1 MSNFTDQQLQAITTI
16 DNNVAVSAGAGSGK
30 TRVLVERF
38 LHILEQGKDVS
49 PKEILAITFTRKAA
63 GEMKERVRT
72 SMEARLANDVN
83 DFWKNHLKELERAQ
97 ITTIH
102 GFCNRLLKENPVETG
117 LDPAFKLAEEFEGE
131 EYLQAC
137 LLDFVRQGLK
147 KQQPELILLT
157 DTYGIN
163 GTLSQ
168 LQSLVQEM
176 DEIIAF
182 GDLTTAY
189 QKTLD
194 DEPAAK
200 ARLCSVIEEFSQRN
214 DLGKTKTAEAVA
226 LLKENLHDVLDGIKN
241 EVTDFTAY
249 DKYLGKLRSS
259 AKIKEQFDEI
269 RGLKASLLNLDVDR
283 AALPLVEA
291 WQKVLQDFAAYY
303 RARKSEDDFLTY
315 DDLEELAI
323 KLLKENEEV
332 RHKYQEKY
340 RYLMVDE
347 FQDTND
353 RQKQL
358 IYLLCGDDATKLQGR
373 KLFVVGDPK
382 QSIYRFRGADVSV
395 FAEVRQAIKA
405 QGGVDITLPDNFRTV
420 DKILDACNEVFEELL
435 GTDEKQD
442 VFFEPLVPH
451 NTSEHKPVLLQVTY
465 DKETKAKARQM
476 EATAVARHIE
486 ELHQQGEAYGK
497 VAILLSAMTAC
508 DIMTEALE
516 KAKIPYQ
523 VVDGKGF
530 YERQEVLDFLHL
542 STVLQNRERSLELA
556 GVLRSPYFGFE
567 DGMLT
572 KMFLLANTE
581 QRFLWDV
588 LMNFDTTS
596 FKFHQVL
603 LVEEARRKLSYLR
616 EVASLLA
623 LPDLLE
629 KIMQVLHLEA
639 VLYMQENGVAKCA
652 NVKKLIGLAQE
663 YCAAKQ
669 GTLTSWLEYVAALR
683 KAQARETAANV
694 HAADA
699 VTIMTIHKSKGL
711 EFDTVYL
718 PMLDRRGAN
727 DVNVVKF
734 HKQLGLGV
742 KTVLDNGD
750 TVESSVL
757 AKIKEEDKKLQK
769 AEKQR
774 QLYVAMTRAKNR
786 LIMSGAFNEE
796 GESTADNWF
805 NDLNG
810 IFSKGDK
817 VESIIVDLRNE
828 PIESNNILDEEDGGG
843 ALPDDELLKPLESYG
858 ANGRQSFSPSALQ
871 TFMQCQR
878 QYFYQQEGLPALEV
892 EGEGG
897 SNLPPQIVGS
907 IIHRALELY
916 DYKNLDAAFNK
927 AVEEFA
933 PGNKVGAAKAKEQL
947 EKYVESD
954 LFKALPKNKLKELR
968 FTLPIDEMVITG
980 VIDCVV
986 ETTDGLVIVDY
997 KTGRT
1002 PEKADVNL
1010 GYAYQLAIYKQAVE
1024 KLLGK
1029 KVVEAKLH
1037 FLQNLSE
1044 WSLPMDGDNLAVA
1057 LALCK
1062 NISAKGGEE
1071 DFKCNLANCKYCPY
1085 NYLCPQKLNEG

>member
-1 MSNFTDQQLQAITTI
+1 MSNFTDQQLKAITTI

-38 LHILEQGKDVS
+38 LHILEQGKNVS

-72 SMEARLANDVN
+72 SMEDRLAADVN
-83 DFWKNHLKELERAQ
+83 GFWKNHLQELERAQ

-131 EYLQAC
+131 EYLQTC

-147 KQQPELILLT
+147 KQQQELIVLT
-157 DTYGIN
+157 NAYGIN
-163 GTLSQ
+163 GTLNQ

-176 DEIIAF
+176 DDIIAF

-200 ARLCSVIEEFSQRN
+200 ARLCNIIEEFSQRN

-226 LLKENLHDVLDGIKN
+226 LLKENLHDVLDGIKK
-241 EVTDFTAY
+241 EATDFTAY
-249 DKYLGKLRSS
+249 DTYLGKLRSS
-259 AKIKEQFDEI
+259 AKIKEQLEEI
-269 RGLKASLLNLDVDR
+269 RSLKASLLNLDVDR

-291 WQKVLQDFAAYY
+291 WQKVLQDFTAYY

-315 DDLEELAI
+315 DDLEELAV

-332 RHKYQEKY
+332 RHRYQKKY

-358 IYLLCGDDATKLQGR
+358 IYLLCGDDATNLQGR

-420 DKILDACNEVFEELL
+420 DKILEACNEVFEELL

-442 VFFEPLVPH
+442 VFFEPLIPH
-451 NTSEHKPVLLQVTY
+451 NTSENKPVLLQVPY
-465 DKETKAKARQM
+465 DKNTKDKARQL
-476 EATAVARHIE
+476 EAEAVARHIK
-486 ELHQQGEAYGK
+486 ELHQQGKAYGGM
-497 VAILLSAMTAC
+497 AILLSAMTAC
-508 DIMTEALE
+508 NVMTEALE

-523 VVDGKGF
+523 IVDGKGF

-542 STVLQNRERSLELA
+542 LTVLQNRERSLELA
-556 GVLRSPYFGFE
+556 GVLRSPYFGISDE
-567 DGMLT
+567 IIT
-572 KMFLLANTE
+572 KMFLIVNAE
-581 QRFLWDV
+581 RRSLWDV
-588 LMNFDTTS
+588 LMDFDVTS
-596 FKFHQVL
+596 IKEPHAC
-603 LVEEARRKLSYLR
+603 LVEFARNNLAYLR
-616 EVASLLA
+616 NVASLLA
-623 LPDLLE
+623 LPELLE
-629 KIMQVLHLEA
+629 KIMRVLRLEA
-639 VLYMQENGVAKCA
+639 VMYLQENGIAKFA

-663 YCAAKQ
+663 HCASKQ

-718 PMLDRRGAN
+718 PMLDRRGAS
-727 DVNVVKF
+727 DVSIVKF

-742 KTVLDNGD
+742 KAVLDNGE

-757 AKIKEEDKKLQK
+757 SKIKDEDKKLQK

-786 LIMSGAFNEE
+786 LVMSGAFNEE
-796 GESTADNWF
+796 GDSNADNWF
-805 NDLNG
+805 NDLRG
-810 IFSKGDK
+810 ILQDSDN
-817 VESIIVDLRNE
+817 VENVIVDMREESLE
-828 PIESNNILDEEDGGG
+828 PKVVEEDLDYGI
-843 ALPDDELLKPLESYG
+843 PNDELLEDLASYCASG
-858 ANGRQSFSPSALQ
+858 KNYFSPSSLQ
-871 TFMQCQR
+871 TYLHCER
-878 QYFYQQEGLPALEV
+878 QYFYQQEGLPALEG

-897 SNLPPQIVGS
+897 GELPPHAIGS
-907 IIHRALELY
+907 IVHKALELY
-916 DYKNLDAAFNK
+916 DGKDLEVAFNK
-927 AVEEFA
+927 AVEEFT
-933 PGNKVGAAKAKEQL
+933 PGNVSGTAKAKQML
-947 EKYVESD
+947 ENYVASD
-954 LFKALPKNKLKELR
+954 LYKALPKNKLKEMQ
-968 FTLPIDEMVITG
+968 FALPVDDLLVSG
-980 VIDCVV
+980 VVDCVV
-986 ETTDGLVIVDY
+986 ETADGLLLVDY
-997 KTGRT
+997 KTGR
-1002 PEKADVNL
+1002 PPKQDEVKV
-1010 GYAYQLAIYKQAVE
+1010 GYAYQLAIYKYAVE
-1024 KLLGK
+1024 KLLNK
-1029 KVVEAKLH
+1029 KVIEAKLH

-1044 WSLPMDGDNLAVA
+1044 WSMPMDKDYLDAS
-1057 LALCK
+1057 LALCNEIRSK
-1062 NISAKGGEE
+1062 AKEE
-1071 DFKCNLANCKYCPY
+1071 DFTCNLANCKYCPY
-1085 NYLCPQKLNEG
+1085 NYLCPQK

>member
-38 LHILEQGKDVS
+38 LHILELGKNVS

-72 SMEARLANDVN
+72 SMEERLANDV
-83 DFWKNHLKELERAQ
+83 DGFWKNHLKELERAQ

-147 KQQPELILLT
+147 KQQADLVLLT
-157 DTYGIN
+157 NAYGIN
-163 GTLSQ
+163 GTISQ
-168 LQSLVQEM
+168 LQSLVKEM
-176 DEIIAF
+176 EEIIGF
-182 GDLTTAY
+182 GDLTVAY
-189 QKTLD
+189 QKILD
-194 DEPAAK
+194 EEPANK
-200 ARLCSVIEEFSQRN
+200 ARLCHLIEEFSKRD
-214 DLGKTKTAEAVA
+214 DLGKNKTAEAVA
-226 LLKENLHDVLDGIKN
+226 LLRENLHEVLDGIKQ
-241 EVTDFTAY
+241 EPSDFTAY
-249 DKYLGKLRSS
+249 ITYVQKIGSYK
-259 AKIKEQFDEI
+259 KIKEQLDEI
-269 RGLKASLLNLDVDR
+269 KDLYGSLLNLDADR
-283 AALPLVEA
+283 AGLPLVEA
-291 WQKVLQDFAAYY
+291 WQKVLQGFADYY

-315 DDLEELAI
+315 DDLEELAV

-332 RHKYQEKY
+332 RHKYQKKY

-420 DKILDACNEVFEELL
+420 DSILNACNEVFENLL
-435 GTDEKQD
+435 GTDKRQD
-442 VFFEPLVPH
+442 VYFEPLVPH
-451 NTSEHKPVLLQVTY
+451 NTSESKPVLLQVPF
-465 DKETKAKARQM
+465 DKETKDIARQM
-476 EATAVARHIE
+476 EAAAVARHIAK
-486 ELHQQGEAYGK
+486 LHEQGEAYGG

-508 DIMTEALE
+508 DIMTKALE
-516 KAKIPYQ
+516 NAKIPYQ

-542 STVLQNRERSLELA
+542 LTVLQNRKRSLELA
-556 GVLRSPYFGFE
+556 GVLRSPYFGIDDE
-567 DGMLT
+567 VLT
-572 KMFLLANTE
+572 KMFLQASE
-581 QRFLWDV
+581 EKRSLWDV
-588 LMNFDTTS
+588 LMDFDATS
-596 FKFHQVL
+596 LVKHTGKL
-603 LVEEARRKLSYLR
+603 LESAKEKLAYLR

-623 LPDLLE
+623 LPELLE
-629 KIMQVLHLEA
+629 RIMQVLRLEV
-639 VLYMQENGVAKCA
+639 VLYMQENGVAKFA

-663 YCAAKQ
+663 HCASKQ

-683 KAQARETAANV
+683 KAQARETAANLHV
-694 HAADA
+694 ADA

-718 PMLDRRGAN
+718 PMLDRRGAS

-734 HKQLGLGV
+734 HQQLGLGV
-742 KTVLDNGD
+742 KAVLDNGD

-757 AKIKEEDKKLQK
+757 LQIKNEDKELQK

-786 LIMSGAFNEE
+786 LVMSGAFNEE
-796 GESTADNWF
+796 KDSTADNWF
-805 NDLNG
+805 NDLRGILAGSDNVENVIVDMRGESLEPDRFISEAEGEG
-810 IFSKGDK
+810 IF
-817 VESIIVDLRNE
+817 
-828 PIESNNILDEEDGGG
+828 
-843 ALPDDELLKPLESYG
+843 PDDELLEPLASYG
-858 ANGRQSFSPSALQ
+858 ASGKQNFSPSALQ
-871 TFMQCQR
+871 TFMHCQR

-892 EGEGG
+892 EGDG
-897 SNLPPQIVGS
+897 SGSLPPQIVGS

-916 DYKNLDAAFNK
+916 DYKDLDVAFDK
-927 AVEEFA
+927 AVEEYA
-933 PGNKVGAAKAKEQL
+933 PGNKTGTVKAREML
-947 EKYVESD
+947 TNYVASD
-954 LFKALPKNKLKELR
+954 LFKALLKSKLKELR
-968 FTLPIDEMVITG
+968 FTLPMEELYITG

-986 ETTDGLVIVDY
+986 ETAEGLVIVDY
-997 KTGRT
+997 KTGRP
-1002 PEKADVNL
+1002 PEKAEVKI
-1010 GYAYQLAIYKQAVE
+1010 GYAYQLAIYKHAVE

-1037 FLQNLSE
+1037 FLQDLSE
-1044 WSLPMDGDNLAVA
+1044 WSLPMDRDHLAVA

-1062 NISAKGGEE
+1062 NISVKGGEE
-1071 DFKCNLANCKYCPY
+1071 DFACNLANCKYCPY
-1085 NYLCPQKLNEG
+1085 NYLCPQK

>member
-16 DNNVAVSAGAGSGK
+16 NNNVAVSAGAGSGK

-83 DFWKNHLKELERAQ
+83 DFWKNHLKELEGAQ

-147 KQQPELILLT
+147 KQQADLVLLT
-157 DTYGIN
+157 NAYGIN
-163 GTLSQ
+163 GTLNQ

-182 GDLTTAY
+182 GDLTVAY
-189 QKTLD
+189 QKILD
-194 DEPAAK
+194 EEPAAK
-200 ARLCSVIEEFSQRN
+200 ARLCYLIEEFSKRD

-226 LLKENLHDVLDGIKN
+226 LLRENLHDVLNGIKQEPSN
-241 EVTDFTAY
+241 FTAY
-249 DKYLGKLRSS
+249 NIYVGKIRSS
-259 AKIKEQFDEI
+259 EKIKEQLEEI
-269 RGLKASLLNLDVDR
+269 RKLQTSLLNLDVDR

-291 WQKVLQDFAAYY
+291 WQKVLQGFAEYY
-303 RARKSEDDFLTY
+303 RARKSEDDFLNY
-315 DDLEELAI
+315 DDLEELAV
-323 KLLKENEEV
+323 KLLKENDEV
-332 RHKYQEKY
+332 RHKYQKKY

-358 IYLLCGDDATKLQGR
+358 IYLLCGDDTTKLQGR

-395 FAEVRQAIKA
+395 FAEVRQAIEA

-420 DKILDACNEVFEELL
+420 DSILSACNEVFEKLL
-435 GTDEKQD
+435 GTDKRQD
-442 VFFEPLVPH
+442 VYFEPLVPH
-451 NTSEHKPVLLQVTY
+451 NTSESKPVLLQVPF
-465 DKETKAKARQM
+465 DKETKDIERQM
-476 EATAVARHIE
+476 EAAAVARHIK
-486 ELHQQGEAYGK
+486 ELYEQGEAYGG

-508 DIMTEALE
+508 DIMTKALE
-516 KAKIPYQ
+516 NAKIPYQ

-542 STVLQNRERSLELA
+542 LTVLQNRERSLELA
-556 GVLRSPYFGFE
+556 GVLRSPYFGIDDE
-567 DGMLT
+567 VLT
-572 KMFLLANTE
+572 KMFLQASE
-581 QRFLWDV
+581 EKRSLWDV
-588 LMNFDTTS
+588 LIDFDATS
-596 FKFHQVL
+596 LVKHTGKL
-603 LVEEARRKLSYLR
+603 LESAKEKLAYLR
-616 EVASLLA
+616 EAASLLA
-623 LPDLLE
+623 LPELLE
-629 KIMQVLHLEA
+629 KIMQVLRLEV
-639 VLYMQENGVAKCA
+639 VLYMQENGVAKFA
-652 NVKKLIGLAQE
+652 NVKKLISLAQE
-663 YCAAKQ
+663 HCASKQ
-669 GTLTSWLEYVAALR
+669 GTLASWLEYVAALR
-683 KAQARETAANV
+683 KAQARETAANLHV
-694 HAADA
+694 ADA

-718 PMLDRRGAN
+718 PMLDRRGAS

-734 HKQLGLGV
+734 HQQLGLGV
-742 KTVLDNGD
+742 KAVLDNGD

-757 AKIKEEDKKLQK
+757 LQIKNEDKELQK

-786 LIMSGAFNEE
+786 LVMSGAFNEE
-796 GESTADNWF
+796 KDSTADNWF
-805 NDLNG
+805 NDLRGILASSDNVENVIVDMRGESLEPDGFISEAEGEG
-810 IFSKGDK
+810 IF
-817 VESIIVDLRNE
+817 
-828 PIESNNILDEEDGGG
+828 
-843 ALPDDELLKPLESYG
+843 PDDELLEPLASYG
-858 ANGRQSFSPSALQ
+858 ANGKQNFSPSALQ
-871 TFMQCQR
+871 TFMHCQR

-897 SNLPPQIVGS
+897 GNLPPQIVGS
-907 IIHRALELY
+907 IIHKALELY
-916 DYKNLDAAFNK
+916 DYKDLDAVFDK
-927 AVEEFA
+927 AVEEYA
-933 PGNKVGAAKAKEQL
+933 PGNKTGTVKAREML
-947 EKYVESD
+947 TNYVASD
-954 LFKALPKNKLKELR
+954 LFKALPKSKLKELR
-968 FTLPIDEMVITG
+968 FTLPMEEMLITG
-980 VIDCVV
+980 VIDRVV
-986 ETTDGLVIVDY
+986 ETADGLVIVDY
-997 KTGRT
+997 KTGRP
-1002 PEKADVNL
+1002 PEKSEVKI
-1010 GYAYQLAIYKQAVE
+1010 GYAYQLAIYKHAVE

-1037 FLQNLSE
+1037 FLQDLSE
-1044 WSLPMDGDNLAVA
+1044 WSLPMDRDHLAVA

-1062 NISAKGGEE
+1062 NISVKGGEE
-1071 DFKCNLANCKYCPY
+1071 DFACNLANCKYCPY
-1085 NYLCPQKLNEG
+1085 NYLCPQK

>member
-16 DNNVAVSAGAGSGK
+16 DSNVAVSAGAGSGK

-38 LHILEQGKDVS
+38 LHILEQGKNVS

-131 EYLQAC
+131 EYLKAC

-147 KQQPELILLT
+147 KQQADLVLLT
-157 DTYGIN
+157 NAYGIN
-163 GTLSQ
+163 GTISQ

-182 GDLTTAY
+182 GDLTVAY
-189 QKTLD
+189 QKILD
-194 DEPAAK
+194 EEPAAK
-200 ARLCSVIEEFSQRN
+200 ARLCYLVEEFSKRD

-226 LLKENLHDVLDGIKN
+226 LLRENLHEVLDGIKQ
-241 EVTDFTAY
+241 EPSDFTAY
-249 DKYLGKLRSS
+249 ITYVQKIGSYK
-259 AKIKEQFDEI
+259 KIKEQIDEI
-269 RGLKASLLNLDVDR
+269 KNLYGSLLNLDADR

-291 WQKVLQDFAAYY
+291 WQKVLQGFADYY

-315 DDLEELAI
+315 DDLEELAV
-323 KLLKENEEV
+323 KLLKENDEV
-332 RHKYQEKY
+332 RHKYQKKY

-358 IYLLCGDDATKLQGR
+358 IYLLCGEDSSKLQGR

-395 FAEVRQAIKA
+395 FAEVRQAIEA

-420 DKILDACNEVFEELL
+420 DSILNACNEVFENLL
-435 GTDEKQD
+435 GTDKRQD
-442 VFFEPLVPH
+442 VYFEPLVPH
-451 NTSEHKPVLLQVTY
+451 NTSESKPVLLQVPF
-465 DKETKAKARQM
+465 DKEIKDIARQM
-476 EATAVARHIE
+476 EAAAVARHIK
-486 ELHQQGEAYGK
+486 ELHEQGEAYGG

-508 DIMTEALE
+508 DIMTKALE
-516 KAKIPYQ
+516 NAKIPYQ

-542 STVLQNRERSLELA
+542 LTVLQNRERSLELA
-556 GVLRSPYFGFE
+556 GVLRSPYFGIDDE
-567 DGMLT
+567 VLT
-572 KMFLLANTE
+572 KMFLQASE
-581 QRFLWDV
+581 EKRSLWDV
-588 LMNFDTTS
+588 LIDFDATS
-596 FKFHQVL
+596 LVKHTGKL
-603 LVEEARRKLSYLR
+603 LESAKEKLAYLR
-616 EVASLLA
+616 EAASLLA
-623 LPDLLE
+623 LPELLE
-629 KIMQVLHLEA
+629 KIMQVLRLEV
-639 VLYMQENGVAKCA
+639 VLYMQENGVAKFA
-652 NVKKLIGLAQE
+652 NVKKLVGLAQE
-663 YCAAKQ
+663 HCASKQ

-683 KAQARETAANV
+683 KAQARETAANLHV
-694 HAADA
+694 ADA

-711 EFDTVYL
+711 EFNTVYL
-718 PMLDRRGAN
+718 PMLDRRGAF

-734 HKQLGLGV
+734 HQQLGLGV
-742 KTVLDNGD
+742 KALLDNGD

-757 AKIKEEDKKLQK
+757 LQIKNEDKELQK

-786 LIMSGAFNEE
+786 LVMSGAFNEE
-796 GESTADNWF
+796 KDSTADNWF
-805 NDLNG
+805 NDLRGILAGSDNVENVIVDMRGESLEPDRFISEAEGEG
-810 IFSKGDK
+810 IF
-817 VESIIVDLRNE
+817 
-828 PIESNNILDEEDGGG
+828 
-843 ALPDDELLKPLESYG
+843 PDDELLEPLASYG
-858 ANGRQSFSPSALQ
+858 ANGKQNFSPSALQ
-871 TFMQCQR
+871 TFMHCQR

-892 EGEGG
+892 EGDGNG
-897 SNLPPQIVGS
+897 NLPPQIVGS
-907 IIHRALELY
+907 IIHKALELY
-916 DYKNLDAAFNK
+916 DYKDLDVAFDK
-927 AVEEFA
+927 AVEEYA
-933 PGNKVGAAKAKEQL
+933 PGNKTGAVKAREML
-947 EKYVESD
+947 TNYVESD
-954 LFKALPKNKLKELR
+954 LFKALPKSKLKELR
-968 FTLPIDEMVITG
+968 FTLPMEELYITG

-986 ETTDGLVIVDY
+986 ETADGLVIVDY
-997 KTGRT
+997 KTGRP
-1002 PEKADVNL
+1002 PEKAEVKI
-1010 GYAYQLAIYKQAVE
+1010 GYAYQLAIYKHAVE

-1037 FLQNLSE
+1037 FLQDLSE
-1044 WSLPMDGDNLAVA
+1044 WSLPMDREHLAVA

-1062 NISAKGGEE
+1062 NISVKGGEE
-1071 DFKCNLANCKYCPY
+1071 DFACNLANCKYCPY
-1085 NYLCPQKLNEG
+1085 NYLCPQK